1 MSGNRRIAPGR
12 EGGIPVQTAGVES
25 FAAYLR
31 MLKHRSGRG
40 FDRLGKQAGVS
51 SSSLHRYCSGT
62 SVPPDYRVVHSFAK
76 ACGASPDELR
86 QLHRLWAIADAERE
100 ADAATGTGRQPGAE
114 SPAWPGPAPLAD
126 DEPTSDV
133 GTGGVRTGSAGGA
146 PGDGAPTGSL
156 PARQPAEVLLPM
168 TASVPIRTITTPGRG
183 LTRWSLRARW
193 VTAAVVAMLVVGTV
207 AWAVV
212 DRATGDDRPLFS
224 SACEP
229 LVAMGEHD
237 DCVWEVQKL
246 LAEAGAKLAVDGEF
260 GPETL
265 RRVTAFQVLAG
276 LPARG
281 IVDEATKKALYAGKV
296 DMRAWSASKVEKLI
310 RDTFPEEPAVA
321 VAVAKCESKLDP
333 LYLIPNT
340 DGTRNW
346 GVFVISDRRLTD
358 LNGTPKQAFDPVWNV
373 KAARALYDKR
383 HDWKDWSHCASAV
396 AKAKPKP

>member
-1 MSGNRRIAPGR
+1 
-12 EGGIPVQTAGVES
+12 VQTAGVES

-100 ADAATGTGRQPGAE
+100 ADAATGTSR
-114 SPAWPGPAPLAD
+114 PAGGEADPWTGPAAD
-126 DEPTSDV
+126 LRPDEDES
-133 GTGGVRTGSAGGA
+133 
-146 PGDGAPTGSL
+146 TGSL
-156 PARQPAEVLLPM
+156 PAARQPADVLLPL
-168 TASVPIRTITTPGRG
+168 TASVPVRTITTPGRG
-183 LTRWSLRARW
+183 LARWGRRVRW
-193 VTAAVVAMLVVGTV
+193 VTVVVLATLLVGTV

-212 DRATGDDRPLFS
+212 DRTTGDDRPLFAS
-224 SACEP
+224 GCEP

-246 LAEAGAKLAVDGEF
+246 LAEAGARLAVDGEF

-281 IVDEATKKALYAGKV
+281 IVDDATKRALYAGRV
-296 DMRAWSASKVEKLI
+296 DLTTWSTSKVEKLV
-310 RDTFPEEPAVA
+310 RETFPEEPAAA
-321 VAVAKCESKLDP
+321 VAVARCQSRLDP
-333 LYLIPNT
+333 MWISPNT
-340 DGTRNW
+340 DGSRNW
-346 GVFVISDRRLTD
+346 GVFQISDRRLAD
-358 LNGTPKQAFDPVWNV
+358 LGGTPTTAFDPTWNV
-373 KAARALYDKR
+373 KAARTLYDAR
-383 HDWKDWSHCASAV
+383 HDWKDWPHCASAA
-396 AKAKPKP
+396 AKAKR